1 MKHRNTKKSE
11 FFFFFLTGKGWVE
24 FEYIIFGLNGFFF
37 KLGRV
42 GLNLG
47 ILFLG

>member
-11 FFFFFLTGKGWVE
+11 FFFFFFFLTGKGWVE

-37 KLGRV
+37 YWK
-42 GLNLG
+42 GLD
-47 ILFLG
+47 